1 MVTASVRARDGG
13 RGLRRLLLGVLFL
26 GLVGLMMRVS
36 WSALNHQVADLG
48 DPVLYGW
55 TWSWTRHALFSNP
68 VHLFDG
74 NIFAPHRRSVAYS
87 DNMLV
92 VLLPFSLLRAAGA
105 NWALQLNLLS
115 LGMLTLSLAATY
127 SLTRRIVGHTDT
139 AIFAAIAYTFGSFT
153 FVHQGHLQL
162 LLLGMFPLGFLSAF
176 RWFETQQWRDAMWF
190 GLLNASFFL
199 GALYYSA
206 VWMVCVA
213 VVLLTYIAARRR
225 QLDTTFWKGLLIV
238 AVFSATAI
246 PFIVPYLEVGVTR
259 PLVREWGLQPR
270 DLVTVAVGSDAYPRI
285 DRWANGS
292 VDRGEHSFFPGF
304 SSELLAGFGFGA
316 LILTRPSRRR
326 RATPPVRNAL
336 PPERRLELWLLAA
349 AGGAAFVLA
358 LGPEVR
364 GVTLPFTFFH
374 DHVLGFKGI
383 RVAARLAIPG
393 LLAVCVFASVGLTM
407 ITARLSRRVGVA
419 VAVVASAVLVVEL
432 LAPVSRVTLPTDAA
446 TLAVYRELGRR
457 GPGTVAELPVA
468 DPHDAAG
475 WARIEAPRMLYGS
488 LDLHPR
494 VNGYSGSWPRDYRRH
509 GQILNTYPAPA
520 AVALGARLHVRF
532 LILHVGTAA
541 GFAQYEPAQV
551 RTIVAGLPGGT
562 AHRYGNAWLVD
573 LGPESSGD

>member
-1 MVTASVRARDGG
+1 
-13 RGLRRLLLGVLFL
+13 
-26 GLVGLMMRVS
+26 MMRVS
-36 WSALNHQVADLG
+36 WSALTHQVADLG
-48 DPVLYGW
+48 DPLLYGW
-55 TWSWTRHALFSNP
+55 TWSWTRHALLSNP
-68 VHLFDG
+68 LHLFDG
-74 NIFAPHRRSVAYS
+74 NIFAPHGLTVAYS

-92 VLLPFSLLRAAGA
+92 LLPPFSVLRAVGAG
-105 NWALQLNLLS
+105 WALQLNLLS

-127 SLTRRIVGHTDT
+127 SLTRRIVGRTDT

-153 FVHQGHLQL
+153 FAHQGHLQL
-162 LLLGMFPLGFLSAF
+162 LLLGMFPLGFLLAF
-176 RWFETQQWRDAMWF
+176 RWLETRRWRDAMWF

-206 VWMVCVA
+206 VWTVCVS
-213 VVLLTYIAARRR
+213 VVLLSYIAVRRR
-225 QLDTTFWKGLLIV
+225 QLDRTFWKGLLIV
-238 AVFSATAI
+238 GVFSATAI

-270 DLVTVAVGSDAYPRI
+270 DLVTVAVGSNVYPRI

-304 SSELLAGFGFGA
+304 STELLAGFGFGA
-316 LILTRPSRRR
+316 LVLTRRSRGQR
-326 RATPPVRNAL
+326 RAPRARDAL

-349 AGGAAFVLA
+349 AGGAALVLA

-374 DHVLGFKGI
+374 DHVPGFKGI
-383 RVAARLAIPG
+383 RVAARLAMPG
-393 LLAVCVFASVGLTM
+393 LLAICVFASVALTM
-407 ITARLSRRVGVA
+407 ITARLHRRLGTA
-419 VAVVASAVLVVEL
+419 VAVIASAVIVVEL

-457 GPGTVAELPVA
+457 GPGTVAELPIA
-468 DPHDAAG
+468 DPHDAAK
-475 WARIEAPRMLYGS
+475 WARLEAPRMLYGS

-494 VNGYSGSWPRDYRRH
+494 INGYSGSWPTDYRRH
-509 GQILNTYPAPA
+509 ETILNTYPAPA

-532 LILHVGTAA
+532 LILHVGTSA

-551 RTIVAGLPGGT
+551 RTIVAGLPGAS

-573 LGPESSGD
+573 LSTGPSSD

>member
-1 MVTASVRARDGG
+1 MVGA
-13 RGLRRLLLGVLFL
+13 LFVV
-26 GLVGLMMRVS
+26 LVGIMMRVS
-36 WSALNHQVADLG
+36 WSALHHQVADLG
-48 DPVLYGW
+48 DPLLYGW
-55 TWSWTRHALFSNP
+55 TWSWTRHALLSNP
-68 VHLFDG
+68 LHLFDG

-87 DNMLV
+87 DNLL
-92 VLLPFSLLRAAGA
+92 VLLVPFALLRAVGA

-115 LGMLTLSLAATY
+115 LGMLMLSLAATY
-127 SLTRRIVGHTDT
+127 SLTRRIVGRTDT

-162 LLLGMFPLGFLSAF
+162 LLLGMFPLGFLFAF
-176 RWFETQQWRDAMWF
+176 RWFETRRWRDAMWF

-206 VWMVCVA
+206 IWTVCVT
-213 VVLLTYIAARRR
+213 VVLLAYIAARRR
-225 QLDTTFWKGLLIV
+225 ELDATFWKGLLIV
-238 AVFSATAI
+238 AIFSATAI
-246 PFIVPYLEVGVTR
+246 PFVVPYLEVGVTR

-285 DRWANGS
+285 DRWADGS

-304 SSELLAGFGFGA
+304 STELLAGLGFAA
-316 LILTRPSRRR
+316 LILTGCSRRR
-326 RATPPVRNAL
+326 RRGPPARDAL

-374 DHVLGFKGI
+374 DYVPGFKGI

-407 ITARLSRRVGVA
+407 ISARLSRRLGVA
-419 VAVVASAVLVVEL
+419 VAVVASTVLVVEL
-432 LAPVSRVTLPTDAA
+432 LAPVSRVTLPTNAA
-446 TLAVYRELGRR
+446 TLAVYRELSRR
-457 GPGTVAELPVA
+457 GLGTVAELPIA
-468 DPHDAAG
+468 DPHDAAA

-494 VNGYSGSWPRDYRRH
+494 INGYSGSWPRNYRRH
-509 GQILNTYPAPA
+509 EEILNTYPAPA

-541 GFAQYEPAQV
+541 GFAQFAPAQA
-551 RTIVAGLPGGT
+551 RTIVAGLPG
-562 AHRYGNAWLVD
+562 AHARRYGNAWLVD
-573 LGPESSGD
+573 LGPGSPGDSGAD